1 MILIYLI
8 AILLVGAFLAWF
20 AGTRNPVWTRI
31 ISLSALFVD
40 LIIILIFVLQ
50 RTSTDKEWMADIK
63 LDWIPAF
70 GISLHLALDGLSL
83 VMIILTFFLGLISV
97 IISWKEID
105 TKVGFFHFNLL
116 LILAGITG
124 VFLSLDLFLF
134 YFFWELMLV
143 PMYFMIGIWGHENR
157 TAASNK
163 FFLYTQASGLLMFIA
178 IIALY
183 FVHGHSTGSY
193 TFDYLHLLGT
203 RMPASTE
210 ILIMLGFLT
219 AFLVKLPVVPLHN
232 WLPDAH
238 TEAPTAGSLI
248 LAALLLKT
256 GAYGLLR
263 FIVPLFPSA
272 SVTFAPIGML
282 LGVVGILYGAKLA
295 FAQTD
300 LKRLVAYT
308 SVSHMGF
315 VILGVFSFNEIAYQG
330 VVIQMI
336 AHGISTGALFIL
348 VGQLH
353 ERIHTR
359 DINKMGGLWEKV
371 PVMGAAGLIF
381 SMASLGLPGLG
392 NFIAELL
399 ILIGAF
405 KANILMSCL
414 ASLGLIAAT
423 IYSLRIVQKVFLGNK
438 NSDWKMNDL
447 TLREKVVS
455 ASLIIAIVWL
465 GLFPKPVLDI
475 AKPAI
480 LKTLNKQKE
489 ITFQNQI
496 GKTFEHYYCV
506 LLPPSQPSPTGEG
519 VSTLISGIETE
530 IPKIHNLM
538 QQVKDRNRSIISPL
552 GETGKGVKSIMPDE
566 FYFKK

>member
-8 AILLVGAFLAWF
+8 VILLAGAFLAWIT
-20 AGTRNPVWTRI
+20 GKQNPLAARI
-31 ISLSALFVD
+31 ISITALTID
-40 LIIILIFVLQ
+40 LILILLYVFQALP
-50 RTSTDKEWMADIK
+50 SDKEWIADIRV
-63 LDWIPAF
+63 DWIPAF

-83 VMIILTFFLGLISV
+83 VLLILTFFLGIISV
-97 IISWKEID
+97 IISWKEINS
-105 TKVGFFHFNLL
+105 KVGFFHFNLL

-143 PMYFMIGIWGHENR
+143 PMYFLIGIWGHENR

-163 FFLYTQASGLLMFIA
+163 FFLYTQASGLLMFIS
-178 IIALY
+178 IISLY
-183 FVHGHSTGSY
+183 FIHGHSTGVYS
-193 TFDYLHLLGT
+193 FDYLQLLGT
-203 RMPASTE
+203 NMPPATAM
-210 ILIMLGFLT
+210 LIMLGFLA

-263 FIVPLFPSA
+263 FIVPLFPEEAVS
-272 SVTFAPIGML
+272 FAPVGML
-282 LGVVGILYGAKLA
+282 LGVTGILYGAKLA

-330 VVIQMI
+330 VVVQMV

-348 VGQLH
+348 VGQLY

-371 PVMGAAGLIF
+371 PVMGAVGLVF

-405 KANILMSCL
+405 KTNILMSCL

-438 NSDWKMNDL
+438 NTDWKMTDL
-447 TLREKVVS
+447 TIREKVVS
-455 ASLIIAIVWL
+455 ALMVVAIVWL
-465 GLFPKPVLDI
+465 GLFPKPVLDA

-480 LKTLNKQKE
+480 LKTLNNQKE
-489 ITFQNQI
+489 VTYHKMLPSSPN
-496 GKTFEHYYCV
+496 V
-506 LLPPSQPSPTGEG
+506 L
-519 VSTLISGIETE
+519 
-530 IPKIHNLM
+530 
-538 QQVKDRNRSIISPL
+538 
-552 GETGKGVKSIMPDE
+552 
-566 FYFKK
+566 

>member
-8 AILLVGAFLAWF
+8 VVLFTGAFLAWF
-20 AGTRNPVWTRI
+20 TGRRNPVWSRI
-31 ISLSALFVD
+31 ISLVALSTD
-40 LIIILIFVLQ
+40 LITIILFVLQ
-50 RTSTDKEWMADIK
+50 KTPSEKDWLIDIK
-63 LDWIPAF
+63 FEWIPQF
-70 GISLHLALDGLSL
+70 GIGMHLALDGLSL
-83 VMIILTFFLGLISV
+83 IMLILTFFLGIISV

-105 TKVGFFHFNLL
+105 SKVGFFHFNLL

-143 PMYFMIGIWGHENR
+143 PMYFLIGIWGHENR

-183 FVHGHSTGSY
+183 FVHGHSTGLY
-193 TFDYLHLLGT
+193 TFDYMQLLGT
-203 RMPASTE
+203 AMPDSTAM
-210 ILIMLGFLT
+210 LIMLGFLA

-263 FIVPLFPSA
+263 FVVPLFPSA
-272 SVTFAPIGML
+272 SVAFAPIGML

-315 VILGVFSFNEIAYQG
+315 VILGVFSFNELAYQG
-330 VVIQMI
+330 VVIQMV

-348 VGQLH
+348 VGQLYQ
-353 ERIHTR
+353 RIHTR
-359 DINKMGGLWEKV
+359 DLNKMGGLWEKA
-371 PVMGAAGLIF
+371 PVMGAIGLIF

-405 KANILMSCL
+405 KANIMMSCL

-438 NSDWKMNDL
+438 NTDWKMNDL

-455 ASLIIAIVWL
+455 ASLVIAIFWL
-465 GLFPKPVLDI
+465 GLFPKPVLDT

-480 LKTLNKQKE
+480 LKILNKQEE
-489 ITFQNQI
+489 ITFQNLR
-496 GKTFEHYYCV
+496 GNTVNALLV

-519 VSTLISGIETE
+519 VQYLRIKNEAGIET
-530 IPKIHNLM
+530 
-538 QQVKDRNRSIISPL
+538 IISPL
-552 GETGKGVKSIMPDE
+552 GEIRKGVKI
-566 FYFKK
+566 KKMNKQLN

>member
-8 AILLVGAFLAWF
+8 VILLTGAFLSWIM
-20 AGTRNPVWTRI
+20 GKRNQIWPRI
-31 ISLSALFVD
+31 ISLVTLSID
-40 LIIILIFVLQ
+40 LILIILFVLQ
-50 RTSTDKEWMADIK
+50 TVPSNKDWLIDIK

-83 VMIILTFFLGLISV
+83 VMLILTFFLGIISV
-97 IISWKEID
+97 IISWKEI
-105 TKVGFFHFNLL
+105 TSKVGFFHFNLL

-143 PMYFMIGIWGHENR
+143 PMYFLIGIWGHENR

-178 IIALY
+178 IISLY
-183 FVHGHSTGSY
+183 FVHGLATGSY
-193 TFDYLHLLGT
+193 TFDYLQLMGT
-203 RMPASTE
+203 EMADSTAF
-210 ILIMLGFLT
+210 LIMLGFLA

-272 SVTFAPIGML
+272 SVNFAPAGML
-282 LGVVGILYGAKLA
+282 LGVAGILYGAKLA

-315 VILGVFSFNEIAYQG
+315 VILGVFSFNELAYQG
-330 VVIQMI
+330 VVIQMV

-348 VGQLH
+348 VGQLY

-359 DINKMGGLWEKV
+359 DLNKMGGLWEKA
-371 PVMGAAGLIF
+371 PVMGAIGLIF

-392 NFIAELL
+392 NFIGELL

-438 NSDWKMNDL
+438 NTEWKMNDL

-455 ASLIIAIVWL
+455 ASLVIAILWL
-465 GLFPKPVLDI
+465 GLFPKPVLNA

-489 ITFQNQI
+489 ITFQNP
-496 GKTFEHYYCV
+496 GSKTIDDY
-506 LLPPSQPSPTGEG
+506 LIL
-519 VSTLISGIETE
+519 STQSFLTTKNTKKAQSTQSHCINS
-530 IPKIHNLM
+530 LC
-538 QQVKDRNRSIISPL
+538 SLCSPL
-552 GETGKGVKSIMPDE
+552 
-566 FYFKK
+566 

>member
-8 AILLVGAFLAWF
+8 VILLAGAFLAWF
-20 AGTRNPVWTRI
+20 TGSLGNLWPRI
-31 ISLSALFVD
+31 ISVAALSVD
-40 LIIILIFVLQ
+40 LIIIILFFILAAP
-50 RTSTDKEWMADIK
+50 SDKEWLVDIQYA
-63 LDWIPAF
+63 WIPGF
-70 GISLHLALDGLSL
+70 GISLHFALDGLSL
-83 VMIILTFFLGLISV
+83 VMLVLTFFLGIISV

-105 TKVGFFHFNLL
+105 SKVGFFHFNLL

-124 VFLSLDLFLF
+124 VFLALDLFLF

-143 PMYFMIGIWGHENR
+143 PMYFLIGIWGHENR

-183 FVHGHSTGSY
+183 FVHGHSTGEY
-193 TFDYLHLLGT
+193 TFDYMKLLGT
-203 RMPASTE
+203 EMGGSTAF
-210 ILIMLGFLT
+210 LLMAGFLA
-219 AFLVKLPVVPLHN
+219 AFLVKLPVIPLHN

-256 GAYGLLR
+256 GAYGLIR
-263 FIVPLFPSA
+263 FIIPLFPSA
-272 SVTFAPIGML
+272 SVSFAPVGML
-282 LGVVGILYGAKLA
+282 LGVAGILYGAKLA

-315 VILGVFSFNEIAYQG
+315 IILGVFSFNELAYQG

-336 AHGISTGALFIL
+336 AHGISTGALFVL
-348 VGQLH
+348 VGQLY

-359 DINKMGGLWEKV
+359 DLNKMGGLWEKV
-371 PVMGAAGLIF
+371 PVMGAIGLIF

-392 NFIAELL
+392 NFVAEFL
-399 ILIGAF
+399 ILAGVF
-405 KANILMSCL
+405 KSNVLMSSL
-414 ASLGLIAAT
+414 ACLGLIAAT
-423 IYSLRIVQKVFLGNK
+423 IYSLRIVQKVFLGK
-438 NSDWKMNDL
+438 KSADWILTDL
-447 TLREKVVS
+447 SLREKIVS
-455 ASLIIAIVWL
+455 ACLVVAIVWL
-465 GLFPKPVLDI
+465 GLFPKPVIDT

-480 LKTLNKQKE
+480 LKTLNKQKD
-489 ITFQNQI
+489 TTLLNWKVNSNDAF
-496 GKTFEHYYCV
+496 TY

-519 VSTLISGIETE
+519 ANPG
-530 IPKIHNLM
+530 
-538 QQVKDRNRSIISPL
+538 
-552 GETGKGVKSIMPDE
+552 G
-566 FYFKK
+566 

>member
-8 AILLVGAFLAWF
+8 LILLTGAFLAWF
-20 AGTRNPVWTRI
+20 TGKSNPVWSRI
-31 ISLSALFVD
+31 ISLAALSID
-40 LIIILIFVLQ
+40 LIIIILFVLQ
-50 RTSTDKEWMADIK
+50 LIPSEKDWLIDIK
-63 LDWIPAF
+63 FNWIPQF
-70 GISLHLALDGLSL
+70 GIGMHLALDGLSL
-83 VMIILTFFLGLISV
+83 VMLILTFFLGIISV

-105 TKVGFFHFNLL
+105 SRVGFFHFNLL

-143 PMYFMIGIWGHENR
+143 PMYFLIGIWGHENR

-163 FFLYTQASGLLMFIA
+163 FFLYTQASSLLMFIS
-178 IIALY
+178 IITLY
-183 FVHGHSTGSY
+183 FVHGHSTGLY
-193 TFDYLHLLGT
+193 TFDYLQLLGT
-203 RMPASTE
+203 VMPGSTAM
-210 ILIMLGFLT
+210 LIMLGFLA

-272 SVTFAPIGML
+272 SADFAPVGML

-315 VILGVFSFNEIAYQG
+315 VILGVFSFNELAYQG
-330 VVIQMI
+330 VVIQMV

-348 VGQLH
+348 VGQLY

-359 DINKMGGLWEKV
+359 DLNKMGGLWEKA
-371 PVMGAAGLIF
+371 PVMGAIGLIF

-399 ILIGAF
+399 ILIGVF

-438 NSDWKMNDL
+438 NTDWQINDL
-447 TLREKVVS
+447 TLREKIVS
-455 ASLIIAIVWL
+455 ASLVIAILWL
-465 GLFPKPVLDI
+465 GLFPKSVLDT

-489 ITFQNQI
+489 ITFQNS
-496 GKTFEHYYCV
+496 GNKTIDDN
-506 LLPPSQPSPTGEG
+506 LIL
-519 VSTLISGIETE
+519 STQSFLTTKCTKKAQSTQSHCINTLCS
-530 IPKIHNLM
+530 LC
-538 QQVKDRNRSIISPL
+538 SPL
-552 GETGKGVKSIMPDE
+552 
-566 FYFKK
+566 